1 MKITLMNG
9 TMIDC
14 TIDEYEELMTRGLL
28 GNKKE
33 SLQEGLEELIK
44 WPNEDYTPKKP
55 YSFPDVVALYGCQVA
70 SPSYSFPDNMITADA
85 SPDAKIRMSMDGTDG
100 RCHYI
105 LDQVKSLL
113 DSKSIDY
120 RIISMTGEN
129 YEIDIEQEKVDSKL
143 VIMLIK
149 QSEYPYDVRLVSY
162 KSLKDLN
169 PSSSDLIPV
178 GTESQLAYLKN
189 KLLEYIEEM

>member
-33 SLQEGLEELIK
+33 SLQEGLKELIN
-44 WPNEDYTPKKP
+44 WPREDYTPKNP
-55 YSFPDVVALYGCQVA
+55 YHFPDVALYGCQ
-70 SPSYSFPDNMITADA
+70 SPGPTSQLTNDLSVVSLATENTMT
-85 SPDAKIRMSMDGTDG
+85 MDGIGG
-100 RCHYI
+100 RIYI
-105 LDQVKSLL
+105 LDQVKALL
-113 DSKSIDY
+113 DSKTIDY
-120 RIISMTGEN
+120 YVITLPGEN
-129 YEIDIEQEKVDSKL
+129 YEIRIEREKIDAKL
-143 VIMLIK
+143 VIMFIK
-149 QSEYPYDVRLVSY
+149 QSEYPYDVRLSSY

-169 PSSSDLIPV
+169 PSSTENIPV

-189 KLLEYIEEM
+189 KLLEYIEEL

>member
-33 SLQEGLEELIK
+33 SLQEGLKELIN
-44 WPNEDYTPKKP
+44 WPREDYTPKNP
-55 YSFPDVVALYGCQVA
+55 YHFPDVALYGCQ
-70 SPSYSFPDNMITADA
+70 SPGPTSQLTNDLSGVSLAHSNTMT
-85 SPDAKIRMSMDGTDG
+85 MDGIGG
-100 RCHYI
+100 RIYI
-105 LDQVKSLL
+105 LDQVKALL
-113 DSKSIDY
+113 ADKTIDY
-120 RIISMTGEN
+120 RIIAMPGEN
-129 YEIDIEQEKVDSKL
+129 YEIDIEREKIDAKL
-143 VIMLIK
+143 VIMFIK
-149 QSEYPYDVRLVSY
+149 QSEYPYDVRLSSY

-169 PSSSDLIPV
+169 PSSTDLIPV

-189 KLLEYIEEM
+189 KLLEYIEEL

>member
-33 SLQEGLEELIK
+33 SLQEGLKELIN
-44 WPNEDYTPKKP
+44 WPREDYTPKKP
-55 YSFPDVVALYGCQVA
+55 YNFPDVALYGCQ
-70 SPSYSFPDNMITADA
+70 SPGPTTSLTDELYVVSPATANT
-85 SPDAKIRMSMDGTDG
+85 MTMDGIGG
-100 RCHYI
+100 RIYI
-105 LDQVKSLL
+105 LDQVKALL
-113 DSKSIDY
+113 DSKTIDY
-120 RIISMTGEN
+120 YVITQPGEN
-129 YEIDIEQEKVDSKL
+129 YEIRIEREKIDAKL
-143 VIMLIK
+143 VIMFIK
-149 QSEYPYDVRLVSY
+149 QSEYPYDVRLSSY

-169 PSSSDLIPV
+169 PSSTDLIPV

-189 KLLEYIEEM
+189 KLLEYIEEL

>member
-33 SLQEGLEELIK
+33 SLQEGLKELIN
-44 WPNEDYTPKKP
+44 WPNEDYTPKNP
-55 YSFPDVVALYGCQVA
+55 YHFPDVALYGCQ
-70 SPSYSFPDNMITADA
+70 SPGPTTSLTDELYVVTPVTSNTMT
-85 SPDAKIRMSMDGTDG
+85 MDGIGG
-100 RCHYI
+100 RIYI
-105 LDQVKSLL
+105 LDQVKALL
-113 DSKSIDY
+113 DSKTIDY
-120 RIISMTGEN
+120 YVITQPGEN
-129 YEIDIEQEKVDSKL
+129 YEIRIEREQIDAKL
-143 VIMLIK
+143 VIMFIK
-149 QSEYPYDVRLVSY
+149 QSEYPYDVRLSSY

-169 PSSSDLIPV
+169 PSSTDLIPV

-189 KLLEYIEEM
+189 KLLEYIEEL